1 MIYQISQVSNR
12 DIQLLH
18 FYRILRHSSTQLS
31 ELYRYDNPDVFLL
44 DRCEEVIIDDQVL
57 YEYHLSATQIMDRIP
72 YLEFMNEDEK
82 ELKHIED
89 LIEVEVKANELI
101 IRGSTDKLT
110 ENTSVFVYWVPSLQ
124 YIAKLQEQI
133 ESILGNLE
141 ERYENDKNLIDKINV
156 SSGYV
161 MNVDGLVPNLA
172 NIGEDG
178 IGLIYD
184 DSRYQLSGSL
194 AEQLLVNPPQSLI
207 SSILKSH
214 NGDLQ
219 VRDNLGES
227 KVYQGFY
234 GGRIKLSGRFK
245 TLVLKDITSIVL
257 LSGMSADKII
267 IDNCPAVMFRT
278 DIKTE
283 GKSNTVKRL
292 EIRNSYVTIYQTIT
306 ISSIWCYR
314 RSTVVQKKGK
324 ITRIGFLEAGSTL
337 VYDTP
342 SSDNS
347 IDIIDAHSLQ
357 GLFYTLK
364 PPEDKPYLDDIF
376 LSQKPIS
383 FQRGQIEDPVPISE
397 AIVHIYL
404 NQRGTPSGGGGT
416 SDGRIYSPF
425 TDWCW
430 SGDSRTTQMHD
441 FTGVK
446 IASSE
451 GGKGYDW
458 FSENYSEIAGM
469 QGYNIFFWWGVNDV
483 HSYDKFA
490 NLYSDIADGLGDA
503 SKVFVGTIG
512 HCPDGTGSG
521 KVDGGGGQDLV
532 PFNNDIEAFNAGLKA
547 ALANVSNIVILDVA
561 EYIKELEKD
570 KGASWLT
577 GDNLHYL
584 PEASQMIYDWVCSQ
598 ITNVEGLEVDTRYT
612 PFTEYVTKD
621 LSDSYLGELPSLQ
634 NIDNNVG
641 LGIMYGISL
650 NEYGDTP
657 VGWLYARICRTYLML
672 GMYKK
677 NFSKNLTEEGRAL
690 LNPDTGAWSFGTFYN
705 ESGLL
710 SKVRN
715 SGSQE
720 GLSNFYYMLK
730 YGSVMTGYTKDT
742 VDIDKMRIIAGG
754 APTGNNFETG
764 CPQDGNFHE
773 NYFASGIVDAIWI
786 YDSHCDLATG
796 GTRRMTYYSD
806 RSTSNPSSIN
816 PNI

>member
-12 DIQLLH
+12 DTQLLY

-44 DRCEEVIIDDQVL
+44 DNCKEVIIDNQVM
-57 YEYHLSATQIMDRIP
+57 YEYHLSTTQVMNRIP
-72 YLEFMNEDEK
+72 YLEFMNEDEE

-89 LIEVEVKANELI
+89 LTEVEVKSNELI
-101 IRGSTDKLT
+101 IRGNTDKLT

-133 ESILGNLE
+133 ESIIGSLE
-141 ERYENDKNLIDKINV
+141 ERYENDKNLIDNINV

-161 MNVDGLVPNLA
+161 MNVNGLVPNLA

-184 DSRYQLSGSL
+184 DSRYRLSGSL
-194 AEQLLVNPPQSLI
+194 SEQLLVNPPQSLI

-214 NGDLQ
+214 TGDLQ
-219 VRDNLGES
+219 IRDNLGES

-234 GGRIKLSGRFK
+234 GGRIKLSGKFK

-267 IDNCPAVMFRT
+267 IENCPAVMFRT
-278 DIKTE
+278 DIKAE
-283 GKSNTVKRL
+283 GKSRTIKRL
-292 EIRNSYVTIYQTIT
+292 EVRNSYLTIYQSIV
-306 ISSIWCYR
+306 IESIWCYR
-314 RSTVVQKKGK
+314 RSTVVLKKGE
-324 ITRIGFLEAGSTL
+324 ITEIGFIEAGSTF

-342 SSDNS
+342 SSKNS
-347 IDIIDAHSLQ
+347 IDIIDSHSLQ
-357 GLFYTLK
+357 GLFYTIK
-364 PPEDKPYLDDIF
+364 PPENKPYLDDIF
-376 LSQKPIS
+376 LSQKAIS
-383 FQRGQIEDPVPISE
+383 FQSGQVEDPVPISE

-430 SGDSRTTQMHD
+430 SGDSRTEQMHD

-446 IASSE
+446 IASSK

-458 FSENYSEIAGM
+458 FSKNYSEIAGM

-483 HSYDKFA
+483 HSYDNFA

-512 HCPDGTGSG
+512 HCPDATGSG
-521 KVDGGGGQDLV
+521 KVDGGGGQDIV

-598 ITNVEGLEVDTRYT
+598 ITNVEPGVNAPMDDSTQLGVFYNAMIAAEPSWTKEIISGIVGNVSAESGFDPFAKNPNGALGLFQALGSFRISTYTALENAGLAGFIRTGINSSGWSAAGCSKEQWKQAVELEIEIARTMSPPWNGNSDASCFSNNLDAPSAKTGEDGAAAYAELWLVTMEKAFNGKSALEDPGVIQVRQNYWGSYSNYYQATATRR
-612 PFTEYVTKD
+612 D
-621 LSDSYLGELPSLQ
+621 R
-634 NIDNNVG
+634 
-641 LGIMYGISL
+641 
-650 NEYGDTP
+650 
-657 VGWLYARICRTYLML
+657 AR
-672 GMYKK
+672 
-677 NFSKNLTEEGRAL
+677 
-690 LNPDTGAWSFGTFYN
+690 TFYN
-705 ESGLL
+705 T
-710 SKVRN
+710 
-715 SGSQE
+715 
-720 GLSNFYYMLK
+720 
-730 YGSVMTGYTKDT
+730 GSV
-742 VDIDKMRIIAGG
+742 
-754 APTGNNFETG
+754 
-764 CPQDGNFHE
+764 
-773 NYFASGIVDAIWI
+773 
-786 YDSHCDLATG
+786 
-796 GTRRMTYYSD
+796 
-806 RSTSNPSSIN
+806 
-816 PNI
+816 

>member
-57 YEYHLSATQIMDRIP
+57 YEYHLSATQIMNRIP

-219 VRDNLGES
+219 IRDNLGES

-283 GKSNTVKRL
+283 GKSNTIKRL

-383 FQRGQIEDPVPISE
+383 FQRGQVEDPVPISE

-441 FTGVK
+441 FTDVK
-446 IASSE
+446 IASSK
-451 GGKGYDW
+451 GGEGYDW
-458 FSENYSEIAGM
+458 FSKNYSEIAGM

-483 HSYDKFA
+483 HSAEKFA

-512 HCPDGTGSG
+512 HCPDATGSG
-521 KVDGGGGQDLV
+521 KVDGGGGQDIV

-598 ITNVEGLEVDTRYT
+598 ITNVEQGDWVGKPTNGESDIMLIYDALRESGWTKNAAIGAIANMKHESGWISHMIGYNSSYFISYSSRSEESLLDLMNGATSGKDLYNKIQATSTNGDLTGYGLTQFTSDVNIGALYDQHVASGLGYDTLGVQIPAFKQVLETCDLWDEMNAKGSPGDAAYYLCLYYEVPADRYT
-612 PFTEYVTKD
+612 RASERKQEATNLAKD
-621 LSDSYLGELPSLQ
+621 YD
-634 NIDNNVG
+634 
-641 LGIMYGISL
+641 
-650 NEYGDTP
+650 
-657 VGWLYARICRTYLML
+657 
-672 GMYKK
+672 
-677 NFSKNLTEEGRAL
+677 
-690 LNPDTGAWSFGTFYN
+690 FY
-705 ESGLL
+705 
-710 SKVRN
+710 
-715 SGSQE
+715 
-720 GLSNFYYMLK
+720 
-730 YGSVMTGYTKDT
+730 D
-742 VDIDKMRIIAGG
+742 
-754 APTGNNFETG
+754 
-764 CPQDGNFHE
+764 
-773 NYFASGIVDAIWI
+773 
-786 YDSHCDLATG
+786 
-796 GTRRMTYYSD
+796 
-806 RSTSNPSSIN
+806 
-816 PNI
+816 

>member
-18 FYRILRHSSTQLS
+18 FYRILRHSSTNLS

-44 DRCEEVIIDDQVL
+44 DKCEEVIIDNQVL
-57 YEYHLSATQIMDRIP
+57 YEYHLSATQVMDRIP
-72 YLEFMNEDEK
+72 YLEFMNEDEEK
-82 ELKHIED
+82 LKHIED
-89 LIEVEVKANELI
+89 LTEVEIKANELI
-101 IRGSTDKLT
+101 IRGNTDKLT
-110 ENTSVFVYWVPSLQ
+110 DNTSVFVYWVPSLQ

-133 ESILGNLE
+133 ESIIGNLE

-184 DSRYQLSGSL
+184 DSRYRLSGSL

-207 SSILKSH
+207 SGILKSH

-219 VRDNLGES
+219 IRDNLGES

-283 GKSNTVKRL
+283 GKSNTIKRL

-342 SSDNS
+342 SSNNS

-383 FQRGQIEDPVPISE
+383 FQRGQVEDPVPISE

-425 TDWCW
+425 TDWYW
-430 SGDSRTTQMHD
+430 SGDSRTVGLISV
-441 FTGVK
+441 TGT
-446 IASSE
+446 AGE
-451 GGKGYDW
+451 GFGGKGLSTLEENESKIIRDA
-458 FSENYSEIAGM
+458 ENYNLI
-469 QGYNIFFWWGVNDV
+469 FWWGVNGLEDGYPEV
-483 HSYDKFA
+483 YTRIA
-490 NLYSDIADGLGDA
+490 NSLGDKA
-503 SKVFVGTIG
+503 TVFVGTVG
-512 HCPDGTGSG
+512 RVMNT
-521 KVDGGGGQDLV
+521 GGGTLGTEGGWGDV
-532 PFNNDIEAFNAGLKA
+532 TVDDFNEKIKSWNEKLKSE
-547 ALANVSNIVILDVA
+547 LSGVSNIHVLDIWQFI
-561 EYIKELEKD
+561 EDLLDEKTELELAA
-570 KGASWLT
+570 GA
-577 GDNLHYL
+577 GNGLHYSADL
-584 PEASQMIYDWVCSQ
+584 YQRIYDWVCSQ
-598 ITNVEGLEVDTRYT
+598 ITNVEPSDIPDAPTDTHAGVIWNWFKNAGIPNVSNRPELIAGIIGNCQQESYAAIDVLGCSGKYYGPWCESQAGFRNYMTSNGFSFHTYT
-612 PFTEYVTKD
+612 INPSNQDDAIPYAFT
-621 LSDSYLGELPSLQ
+621 
-634 NIDNNVG
+634 
-641 LGIMYGISL
+641 
-650 NEYGDTP
+650 
-657 VGWLYARICRTYLML
+657 W
-672 GMYKK
+672 
-677 NFSKNLTEEGRAL
+677 LTEQSSSWVDWLAGVIDQVTNQTGEAGARAYAEL
-690 LNPDTGAWSFGTFYN
+690 FCVCIERCT
-705 ESGLL
+705 
-710 SKVRN
+710 
-715 SGSQE
+715 
-720 GLSNFYYMLK
+720 
-730 YGSVMTGYTKDT
+730 
-742 VDIDKMRIIAGG
+742 GG
-754 APTGNNFETG
+754 ADSVQDPGVIQIMHDYYDGTTYIYQDLGNRRDNAA
-764 CPQDGNFHE
+764 N
-773 NYFASGIVDAIWI
+773 I
-786 YDSHCDLATG
+786 YHKFMG
-796 GTRRMTYYSD
+796 V
-806 RSTSNPSSIN
+806 
-816 PNI
+816 